1 MIEEFVSTKIA
12 KLFRVLSNEVRIN
25 IIYTLMES
33 GSLTVTELSDKLN
46 IPQNTLSSHLKLL
59 YEGSYIDKEQ
69 NWRNVHYSV
78 RENKL
83 YELFEIA
90 LTILDDKWQGNW
102 EKLNKAIKNIEK
114 ISNGNNSSKK

>member
-1 MIEEFVSTKIA
+1 MIEEFVATKIS
-12 KLFRVLSNEVRIN
+12 KLFHVLSNEVRIN
-25 IIYTLMES
+25 IIYSLMENE
-33 GSLTVTELSDKLN
+33 SLTVTELSEKLS

-69 NWRNVHYSV
+69 NWRNVNYSV

-90 LTILDDKWQGNW
+90 LSILDDKWKGNW
-102 EKLNKAIKNIEK
+102 DKLNSAIRELDK
-114 ISNGNNSSKK
+114 IANGNNKK